1 MVWIGTARKPAKR
14 GKAFGMHQ
22 HLKPLLAGKPIP
34 LTKPSAMP
42 IRLPLFFL
50 LVLMWSSCLDR
61 SSSPANRKQADGVE
75 QRFSGAEWSLLQWS
89 AFRAYPGERVPAK
102 SWECARQDLQSRLQ
116 SRSLPD
122 ADWQAIGPKNIGGR
136 TLCLA
141 FHPQNPDIIYA
152 GSAGGGLWKSH
163 TAGQGVQ
170 AWEPV
175 ETGYPLIGVPAIAI
189 NPLNPDEM
197 YIGTGEVYNYEAASP
212 GVINRITRGTYGI
225 GILKTTDG
233 GQTWTKSLDWNLEEM
248 TGVQDLLI
256 NPLRPETVF
265 AATTKGLYRSYDAG
279 ATWEKIFYP
288 DMAIDIE
295 MHPADTG
302 RLYVSFGNFNSPV
315 SGVFRSLDGG
325 QTFELLENG
334 LPADYTGKTLL
345 AISPS
350 NPSVVYASVADDFSG
365 KGLYRSVDGGDS
377 WTQMTDLNYA
387 TYQGWYSH
395 DVAVKPDNPDHLVFA
410 GVNTFLSTDGGL
422 TFSQVGDWSAW
433 YFGQV
438 PVGGPEGPSNYVH
451 ADVHALYFR
460 PDNPNEV
467 FAATDGGIFYSGDA
481 GLSWEGRN
489 GYYQTQQFYANFG
502 NSMLSADLAIGGMQD
517 NATAIY
523 TGEDAWTRVVGGD
536 GMSAAIDPTDD
547 DIMYAS
553 AQFLYLLR
561 ADDGENFN
569 SFIRPPEADQEL
581 RAFSG
586 AFELAPQ
593 LPGALYAGSSRLYY
607 STDRGENWEATG
619 AGHVVDD
626 QTPIFRIGLSLLD
639 PNLILL
645 SLVNYYDLSA
655 AYVRRSTDGGVTWQ
669 PVSGLPDRIA
679 MDFALSHADPDVA
692 FVVFSGFGTPH
703 VYKTEDGGATWF
715 PSDSGL
721 PDVPA
726 NSVLFDPFDAE
737 ILYVGNDL
745 GVFAST
751 DGGANWEPYMDGLPT
766 GVLAMDVTASL
777 PAMKLR
783 IATHGHGIY
792 EGNLLSQSVATSN
805 LPKQTAFFQSFPN
818 PSNGRFSLQWQGS
831 EAFQGTWEVRD
842 TRAGIVRARSPLR
855 LSPNETLDV
864 ELDLPSG
871 MYYARFY
878 DEQGRQSVLQL
889 VLER

>member
-1 MVWIGTARKPAKR
+1 MFTRWYILYIFLV
-14 GKAFGMHQ
+14 
-22 HLKPLLAGKPIP
+22 LLSLSCQKQ
-34 LTKPSAMP
+34 KPSA
-42 IRLPLFFL
+42 L
-50 LVLMWSSCLDR
+50 SEDR
-61 SSSPANRKQADGVE
+61 VRASE

-89 AFRAYPGERVPAK
+89 AFRAYPGKRIPVK
-102 SWECARQDLQSRLQ
+102 RWESAQEKLQSRL
-116 SRSLPD
+116 SVRSLPS

-152 GSAGGGLWKSH
+152 GSAGGGLWKSN

-170 AWEPV
+170 AWERV
-175 ETGYPLIGVPAIAI
+175 ETGFPVIGVPAIAI
-189 NPLNPDEM
+189 NPLNPGEM

-233 GQTWTKSLDWNLEEM
+233 GQTWSKSLDWDLDEM
-248 TGVQDLLI
+248 TGVQDILI

-279 ATWEKIFYP
+279 ASWEKIFDP

-295 MHPADTG
+295 MSPADTG
-302 RLYVSFGNFNSPV
+302 KLYVSFGNFNSPV
-315 SGVFRSLDGG
+315 SGVFRSSDGG
-325 QTFELLENG
+325 QTFELLDNG
-334 LPADYTGKTLL
+334 LPTNYTGKTLL

-350 NPSVVYASVADDFSG
+350 NPSVLYASVADDFSG

-422 TFSQVGDWSAW
+422 TSSQVGDWSAW

-451 ADVHALYFR
+451 ADVHALYFH

-481 GLSWEGRN
+481 GLTWEGRN
-489 GYYQTQQFYANFG
+489 GFYQTQQFYANFG
-502 NSMLSADLAIGGMQD
+502 NSLLSADLAIGGMQD

-523 TGEDAWTRVVGGD
+523 TGEEAWTRVVGGD
-536 GMSAAIDPTDD
+536 GMSAAIDPTED

-553 AQFLYLLR
+553 AQFLYLVR
-561 ADDGENFN
+561 ADDGLNFN
-569 SFIRPPEADQEL
+569 TFIRPPEADQEL
-581 RAFSG
+581 RTFSG

-619 AGHVVDD
+619 AEHVVDE
-626 QTPIFRIGLSLLD
+626 QTPIFRIGLSPLNA
-639 PNLILL
+639 NLILL
-645 SLVNYYDLSA
+645 SLVNYYDLSS
-655 AYVRRSTDGGVTWQ
+655 AYVRRSTDGGATWQ
-669 PVSGLPDRIA
+669 PVSGLPDRMA

-715 PSDSGL
+715 SSDEGL
-721 PDVPA
+721 PDVPT
-726 NSVLFDPFDAE
+726 NSILFDPFDPE

-745 GVFAST
+745 GVFVST
-751 DGGANWEPYMDGLPT
+751 DGGANWEPYMDDLPT
-766 GVLAMDVTASL
+766 GVLVMDVTVSL
-777 PAMKLR
+777 PAEKLR
-783 IATHGHGIY
+783 IATHGNGVY
-792 EGNLLSQSVATSN
+792 EGNLLSVITSTKAETS
-805 LPKQTAFFQSFPN
+805 LKESFRCFPN
-818 PSNGRFSLQWQGS
+818 PSNGRFSLQWRGGKPFRGS
-831 EAFQGTWEVRD
+831 WQICDARGRVVQVR
-842 TRAGIVRARSPLR
+842 TALR
-855 LSPNETLDV
+855 LSPNESLEV

-871 MYYARFY
+871 MYYAQLY
-878 DEQGRQSVLQL
+878 DEQGRQSVLPF
-889 VLER
+889 VIER